1 MKGQKKEKKGFF
13 RIQNEYRRKVREK
26 GEQPSPTDELKSI
39 VLILF
44 TLILM
49 KWLFSFI

>member
-13 RIQNEYRRKVREK
+13 KIQNEYRRKVREK
-26 GEQPSPTDELKSI
+26 GEQPSPTSELKSI

-49 KWLFSFI
+49 KWLFTFI

>member
-13 RIQNEYRRKVREK
+13 KIQNEYRRKVRDK
-26 GEQPSPTDELKSI
+26 GEQPSPTAELKSI